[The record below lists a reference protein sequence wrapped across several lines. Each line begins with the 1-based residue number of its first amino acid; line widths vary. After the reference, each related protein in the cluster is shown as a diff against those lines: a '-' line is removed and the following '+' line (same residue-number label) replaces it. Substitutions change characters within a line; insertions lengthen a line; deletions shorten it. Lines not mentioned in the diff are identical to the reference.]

1 LKVTILVPVY
11 NEEKT
16 LMSVLSEIEKLQ
28 IDKEIIVIND
38 GSTDGTKEIL
48 GSLQNKDIRVIHH
61 SENLGKGKAIQTGLR
76 YSTGDVVAIQDA
88 DLEYRPSQ
96 IVELLKG
103 FENPDVDAVYGSR
116 FLKKNPNLYKRYLL
130 GNKFLTFLINLFY
143 GSSYT
148 DSYTCYKL
156 IKRDVF
162 QKLSLESSRFEIEA
176 EISIKL
182 KKIGARILEIPI
194 DYSPRSIEEGKKIGF
209 KDALRGILTIIK
221 FIFREG
227 I

>member
-96 IVELLKG
+96 IVELLKE

-182 KKIGARILEIPI
+182 KKIGARVLEIPI
-194 DYSPRSIEEGKKIGF
+194 DYSPRTIEEGKKIGF

-227 I
+227 T